1 MIFQST
7 LPRGERRNFFVW
19 LFKSN
24 NFNPR
29 SREGSDRKQLQD
41 MLDVVDFNPRS
52 REGSDDHYDYL
63 FVRLVISIHA
73 PARGATFLAN
83 AFIYTYHIFQ
93 STLPRGE
100 RHELAEIPD
109 RESRISIH
117 APARGATFKRRV
129 QALTGK
135 ISIHA
140 PARGATPGCGSPD
153 IHRIFQSTLPRG
165 ERRSSRPER
174 NPEQR
179 FQSTLPRGE
188 RLVTDILSVL
198 HLIFQSTLPRG
209 ERPTKPDKYSIS
221 TAISIHAP
229 ARGATGVV
237 EWGVQVTA
245 ISIHAPARG
254 ATAWSSFNALPMAIS
269 IHAPARGATVHYCC

>member
-165 ERRSSRPER
+165 ERPE
-174 NPEQR
+174 
-179 FQSTLPRGE
+179 L
-188 RLVTDILSVL
+188 LS
-198 HLIFQSTLPRG
+198 
-209 ERPTKPDKYSIS
+209 
-221 TAISIHAP
+221 
-229 ARGATGVV
+229 GAY
-237 EWGVQVTA
+237 
-245 ISIHAPARG
+245 R
-254 ATAWSSFNALPMAIS
+254 
-269 IHAPARGATVHYCC
+269 

>member
-165 ERRSSRPER
+165 ER
-174 NPEQR
+174 
-179 FQSTLPRGE
+179 
-188 RLVTDILSVL
+188 
-198 HLIFQSTLPRG
+198 
-209 ERPTKPDKYSIS
+209 PTKPDKYSIS

>member
-100 RHELAEIPD
+100 RPDSVHSGFFRHYFNPRSREGSDATIQIPANTPG
-109 RESRISIH
+109 ISIH
-117 APARGATFKRRV
+117 APARGATI
-129 QALTGK
+129 T
-135 ISIHA
+135 SIF
-140 PARGATPGCGSPD
+140 
-153 IHRIFQSTLPRG
+153 I
-165 ERRSSRPER
+165 
-174 NPEQR
+174 
-179 FQSTLPRGE
+179 
-188 RLVTDILSVL
+188 
-198 HLIFQSTLPRG
+198 
-209 ERPTKPDKYSIS
+209 K
-221 TAISIHAP
+221 
-229 ARGATGVV
+229 
-237 EWGVQVTA
+237 
-245 ISIHAPARG
+245 
-254 ATAWSSFNALPMAIS
+254 
-269 IHAPARGATVHYCC
+269 

>member
-117 APARGATFKRRV
+117 APARGATQQFIR
-129 QALTGK
+129 LFH
-135 ISIHA
+135 IS
-140 PARGATPGCGSPD
+140 
-153 IHRIFQSTLPRG
+153 
-165 ERRSSRPER
+165 
-174 NPEQR
+174 
-179 FQSTLPRGE
+179 
-188 RLVTDILSVL
+188 
-198 HLIFQSTLPRG
+198 
-209 ERPTKPDKYSIS
+209 
-221 TAISIHAP
+221 
-229 ARGATGVV
+229 
-237 EWGVQVTA
+237 
-245 ISIHAPARG
+245 
-254 ATAWSSFNALPMAIS
+254 MIS
-269 IHAPARGATVHYCC
+269 IHAPARGATVLIYCCHRFIINFNPRSREGSD

>member
-63 FVRLVISIHA
+63 FVRLV
-73 PARGATFLAN
+73 
-83 AFIYTYHIFQ
+83 
-93 STLPRGE
+93 
-100 RHELAEIPD
+100 
-109 RESRISIH
+109 
-117 APARGATFKRRV
+117 
-129 QALTGK
+129 